1 MEIPEKVKFWLPEAV
16 VHMCSSSG
24 GGVAAAEGS
33 GEEAWRRGGRRPGSE
48 KTQFLSGNNQ

>member
-1 MEIPEKVKFWLPEAV
+1 MEIPEKVKFWLPKAV